1 MQTKSATERN
11 SILFSMEIELRV
23 KKKKS
28 RHFQFK
34 YMLIAKLYTLGSSL
48 NSKYK
53 IIKFAMYQ
61 KSLGLILKRLE
72 DQKLF
77 MFQLFMYVLRF
88 GGENLFQGIFLLI
101 NCLKIYFLILILHLQ
116 ELQVTLPVLVM
127 IFWLPLLEKQV
138 P

>member
-34 YMLIAKLYTLGSSL
+34 QMLIAKLYTLSSSL

-127 IFWLPLLEKQV
+127 TFWLPLLEKQV

>member
-1 MQTKSATERN
+1 
-11 SILFSMEIELRV
+11 
-23 KKKKS
+23 
-28 RHFQFK
+28 
-34 YMLIAKLYTLGSSL
+34 
-48 NSKYK
+48 
-53 IIKFAMYQ
+53 
-61 KSLGLILKRLE
+61 
-72 DQKLF
+72 
-77 MFQLFMYVLRF
+77 MYVLRF

>member
-53 IIKFAMYQ
+53 IIKFAMY
-61 KSLGLILKRLE
+61 
-72 DQKLF
+72 
-77 MFQLFMYVLRF
+77 
-88 GGENLFQGIFLLI
+88 
-101 NCLKIYFLILILHLQ
+101 
-116 ELQVTLPVLVM
+116 
-127 IFWLPLLEKQV
+127 
-138 P
+138 

>member
-127 IFWLPLLEKQV
+127 TFWLPLLEKQV